1 MARKF
6 KKMTRVKVKK
16 TAATY
21 DYTLYTDGGCIFN
34 PGGPGGC
41 AAVLLDKTKN
51 VREFYQGY
59 QATTNNR
66 MEIMAVI
73 LGLKRVPIG
82 SSVLIYSDSQY
93 VVNTMN
99 GKFSKKKNYDLWKK
113 LEEDSKDKNLDVR
126 WVRGHNGN
134 HYNERCDQLCS
145 IAMQGL
151 KLSKDTG
158 YQDKTT
164 SRKTGAMG
172 VVFTLPKEYKDEEMV
187 PLSPKEYCEI
197 YHVNMECGKALAA
210 FCQKPNHTFE
220 DYLNLKT
227 GGLDAYSR
235 ISKDSILNQTELSP
249 EALNTIK
256 QVLPTMHGQMCCLR
270 WYMRGLPLAD
280 CIRKAL
286 VNQEVQ
292 ENKKKK

>member
-1 MARKF
+1 
-6 KKMTRVKVKK
+6 
-16 TAATY
+16 
-21 DYTLYTDGGCIFN
+21 
-34 PGGPGGC
+34 
-41 AAVLLDKTKN
+41 
-51 VREFYQGY
+51 
-59 QATTNNR
+59 
-66 MEIMAVI
+66 MAVI
-73 LGLKRVPIG
+73 LGLKWVPIG